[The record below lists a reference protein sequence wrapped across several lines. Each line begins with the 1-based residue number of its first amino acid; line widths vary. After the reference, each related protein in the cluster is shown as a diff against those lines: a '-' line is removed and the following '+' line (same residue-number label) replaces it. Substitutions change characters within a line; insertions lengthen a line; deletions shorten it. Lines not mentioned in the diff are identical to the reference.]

1 MFSILFSPKV
11 VHFLHFKTPPKW
23 KKKKDKN
30 VVLTKHIAT
39 GLKSLYVERFSFVV
53 WIQMETTSRSETAN
67 SIEST
72 FVRGRK
78 IVIFIELE
86 KRMIVFVS

>member
-1 MFSILFSPKV
+1 M
-11 VHFLHFKTPPKW
+11 

>member
-1 MFSILFSPKV
+1 
-11 VHFLHFKTPPKW
+11 
-23 KKKKDKN
+23 
-30 VVLTKHIAT
+30 
-39 GLKSLYVERFSFVV
+39 
-53 WIQMETTSRSETAN
+53 METTSRSETAN

>member
-1 MFSILFSPKV
+1 
-11 VHFLHFKTPPKW
+11 
-23 KKKKDKN
+23 
-30 VVLTKHIAT
+30 
-39 GLKSLYVERFSFVV
+39 
-53 WIQMETTSRSETAN
+53 METTSRSETAN
-67 SIEST
+67 SIKYEST

>member
-1 MFSILFSPKV
+1 V
-11 VHFLHFKTPPKW
+11 

>member
-1 MFSILFSPKV
+1 MK
-11 VHFLHFKTPPKW
+11 

-86 KRMIVFVS
+86 KRIIVFVS

>member
-1 MFSILFSPKV
+1 M
-11 VHFLHFKTPPKW
+11 

-86 KRMIVFVS
+86 KRIIVFVS

>member
-1 MFSILFSPKV
+1 V
-11 VHFLHFKTPPKW
+11 

-86 KRMIVFVS
+86 KRIIVFVS

>member
-1 MFSILFSPKV
+1 MK
-11 VHFLHFKTPPKW
+11 

-67 SIEST
+67 SIKYEST

-86 KRMIVFVS
+86 KRVIVFVS